1 MELTEPRITTLE
13 ENPTYGKF
21 VVEPLERGYGVTLG
35 NSLRRVLLSSIEGA
49 AITYVKIDKVLHEF
63 STIPG
68 VKEDTT
74 ELLLNL
80 KELYVKVHRQWAA
93 RPEPFTLRIARKGE
107 GQVTGADVECPAG
120 VEVVNPEAY
129 IATIADEDASLNIE
143 MTVEIGKGYVLP
155 DKQERREAQP
165 IGIIPVGSAFTPVRK
180 VNYTVEATR
189 VGFKTD
195 YERLVLEI
203 TTNGTIA
210 PSEAMSQAAN
220 ILIQQ
225 LEMFA
230 DYKGGRAVALLET
243 GDGAG
248 GRRPEAPDARIDEL
262 EFSVR
267 TLNCLKK
274 AGIVT
279 VRDLVQTT
287 EADLMQI
294 RNFGHKSLDE
304 VRERLAQLGL
314 SLKGDAVSTSDEAE
328 KHGAEAETGSP
339 AYTDREADES
349 TVEAEE
355 EAGAAETQDSVAGG
369 AGEIGGPMPTTR
381 KADEGTV
388 EAGSEAGAAETQ
400 ERVPATAIEKH
411 AAGEEDA

>member
-1 MELTEPRITTLE
+1 MEAGQTLQVEQSARRYPALLAGGSYMELTEPRITTLE
-13 ENPTYGKF
+13 ESATYGKF
-21 VVEPLERGYGVTLG
+21 VVEPLDRGYGVTLG

-80 KELYVKVHRQWAA
+80 KELYVKVHRKWAA
-93 RPEPFTLRIARKGE
+93 RTEPFVLRIARKGE
-107 GQVTGADVECPAG
+107 GRVTGADVECPAG

-129 IATIADEDASLNIE
+129 IATIADDDASLNIE

-155 DKQERREAQP
+155 DKQERRENQP

-195 YERLVLEI
+195 YERLTLEI
-203 TTNGTIA
+203 TTNGTIS
-210 PSEAMSQAAN
+210 PSEAMSEAAS
-220 ILIQQ
+220 ILMQQ
-225 LEMFA
+225 LEMFV
-230 DYKGGRAVALLET
+230 DYKGARAVTLVEAGEF
-243 GDGAG
+243 GG
-248 GRRPEAPDARIDEL
+248 GRHPEAPDARIDEL

-279 VRDLVQTT
+279 VRDLVQTS

-294 RNFGHKSLDE
+294 RNFGRKSLEE
-304 VRERLAQLGL
+304 VRERLAHLGL
-314 SLKGDAVSTSDEAE
+314 SLKGGSALVSDE
-328 KHGAEAETGSP
+328 GAGGP
-339 AYTDREADES
+339 D
-349 TVEAEE
+349 EE
-355 EAGAAETQDSVAGG
+355 EAEAAGPEDEAAVAAIEEPSAAEQDA
-369 AGEIGGPMPTTR
+369 
-381 KADEGTV
+381 
-388 EAGSEAGAAETQ
+388 
-400 ERVPATAIEKH
+400 
-411 AAGEEDA
+411 